1 MISADYRV
9 NWRAKL
15 EKHLLQLH
23 QKGTEPDMLPAF
35 SQRSSAVWSKS
46 WEYSHGWSIAES
58 GFQSG
63 WNKEMFMLKSSTVVQ
78 RDSLKTKW
86 NARGASPRRAYNPKC
101 SLHNLNI

>member
-1 MISADYRV
+1 MAFWNVLFLLMISADYRV
-9 NWRAKL
+9 NCRAKL

-23 QKGTEPDMLPAF
+23 QKGTEPHMLPAF

-63 WNKEMFMLKSSTVVQ
+63 WPKEMFMVKSS
-78 RDSLKTKW
+78 SSK
-86 NARGASPRRAYNPKC
+86 RRFKN
-101 SLHNLNI
+101 